1 MMVRRPL
8 MEVISEATGASA
20 RTVRGWRLAI
30 EREHLL
36 TRDQAE
42 LVLAHQRGVD
52 IRRYVSK
59 DGLEE
64 IRRIVKEQPVPAPT
78 LDTAEVDRRAA
89 SAAPAKRAPAWVG
102 AAVSTVVM
110 SNGEVNDFLRSEFG
124 GHTRRT
130 LGKRL
135 KGVCQSREDLRGV
148 LLRDISDAARCY
160 AHGVWKSCV
169 VLCGGAVEGILTALL
184 ERRST
189 GQVDAAYL
197 QVRRNQG
204 RKPLAKYTLE
214 DKVDVAEQLGILVKG
229 SASYSHGVRN
239 YRNYVHP
246 TEELRIG
253 YPLGQRDA
261 RIALELVLKILDE
274 VG

>member
-1 MMVRRPL
+1 MMVKRPL
-8 MEVISEATGASA
+8 MEVIAKATGASA
-20 RTVRGWRLAI
+20 RTVRRWRFAI
-30 EREHLL
+30 EREYLL
-36 TRDQAE
+36 TRQQAE
-42 LVLAHQRGVD
+42 LVLARQKGVD
-52 IRRYVSK
+52 IRRYVSD

-64 IRRIVKEQPVPAPT
+64 IRRIVKQQPAPAPSPANAQIN
-78 LDTAEVDRRAA
+78 DTAG
-89 SAAPAKRAPAWVG
+89 SPGSAKRGRSSVRG
-102 AAVSTVVM
+102 AVPIVVM
-110 SNGEVNDFLRSEFG
+110 SNVEVSDFLRREFG

-135 KGVCQSREDLRGV
+135 KGVCQTREDLRRV

-184 ERRST
+184 EGRSRR
-189 GQVDAAYL
+189 QVDTAYAQL
-197 QVRRNQG
+197 RRNQSHTA
-204 RKPLAKYTLE
+204 LARYTLE

-246 TEELRIG
+246 AEELRIG

>member
-1 MMVRRPL
+1 
-8 MEVISEATGASA
+8 MEVIAEATGASA

-36 TRDQAE
+36 TREQAE
-42 LVLAHQRGVD
+42 LVLAHHKRVD

-64 IRRIVKEQPVPAPT
+64 IRRIVKEQPAPEPT
-78 LDTAEVDRRAA
+78 PPTVETHRTGR
-89 SAAPAKRAPAWVG
+89 STHTAKRAPGPVE
-102 AAVSTVVM
+102 AVIPTVAM
-110 SNGEVNDFLRSEFG
+110 GNMEANDFLGREFG

-135 KGVCQSREDLRGV
+135 KSVCQAREDLRQI
-148 LLRDISDAARCY
+148 LLRDVTDAVRCY
-160 AHGVWKSCV
+160 AHGIWKSCV
-169 VLCGGAVEGILTALL
+169 VLCGGAMEGMLTALL
-184 ERRST
+184 ERQSR
-189 GQVDAAYL
+189 GQVDAAYA
-197 QVRRNQG
+197 QVRRNQS

-214 DKVDVAEQLGILVKG
+214 DKVDVGEQLGILVKG